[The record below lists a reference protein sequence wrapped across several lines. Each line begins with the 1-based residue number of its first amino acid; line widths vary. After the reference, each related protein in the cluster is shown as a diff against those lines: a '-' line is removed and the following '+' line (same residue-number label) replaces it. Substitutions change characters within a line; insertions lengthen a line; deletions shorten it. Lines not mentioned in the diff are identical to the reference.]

1 MIFPCLPDQSGIHW
15 GLAGDHALF
24 FHTFMNLTKKISL
37 VALAGALI
45 AICFEIV
52 AASHLRFLSHRVGLI
67 MTLWTVLPYIIF
79 WAGKYFFQ
87 RCDIQKQWL
96 RFAVF
101 EVLVVT
107 WIYWQTLVMFPDA
120 QESLIFLFLPLLQA
134 GFNLAIGV
142 FFYWRQS
149 VLAKKGITDS
159 CDDDVF

>member
-1 MIFPCLPDQSGIHW
+1 
-15 GLAGDHALF
+15 
-24 FHTFMNLTKKISL
+24 MNPTKKISL

-52 AASHLRFLSHRVGLI
+52 AASHLRFLSHLAGLL
-67 MTLWTVLPYIIF
+67 MTLWTVLPYVIL
-79 WAGKYFFQ
+79 WTGKYFFH

-107 WIYWQTLVMFPDA
+107 WIYWQTLVMYPDA
-120 QESLIFLFLPLLQA
+120 QESLIFLFLPLIQA
-134 GFNLAIGV
+134 GLNLAVGV

-149 VLAKKGITDS
+149 VLVKKNTSDS
-159 CDDDVF
+159 CDEDVF